1 MKNWPLT
8 LGLLLGFLLAC
19 ATEERA
25 RAQGAAEAVAEQEM
39 AVLTDAEETV
49 LLDTGFYT
57 TIENLDDLIA
67 YYPLNN
73 PFDDINDQGGTRVLD
88 PDTGRWTPDRKDL
101 RNPPMQWMGPY
112 VVFQPSRITL
122 DGAGYDPGTLLDP
135 WGRPYYLFTPLG
147 LARPV
152 EGTITLELYGD
163 RFDRYAVVSL
173 GPDGVMS
180 GDDLFRFFGSAPT
193 RLAVSSLTPSSSPV
207 GQPATIRGYHFGASQ
222 GASRILLD
230 GREIGAADSWADHE
244 IVFHIPAWATSGGVQ
259 VEVGGVPS
267 QPPLALAIT
276 LSRANPI
283 WRQYQ

>member
-8 LGLLLGFLLAC
+8 LGLLLGFPLAC
-19 ATEERA
+19 ATAERA
-25 RAQGAAEAVAEQEM
+25 WAQGAAEAVAEQEM
-39 AVLTDAEETV
+39 AVLADAEETV
-49 LLDTGFYT
+49 LLDTNFYT

-67 YYPLNN
+67 DYPLNN
-73 PFDDINDQGGTRVLD
+73 HFDDINDQGGTRVLD
-88 PDTGRWTPDRKDL
+88 PATGRWTPDRKDL

-112 VVFQPSRITL
+112 VVFQPSRLTL

-152 EGTITLELYGD
+152 EGTITLEFYGD
-163 RFDRYAVVSL
+163 RFDRYAIVSL

-193 RLAVSSLTPSSSPV
+193 RLEVSSLTPSSSPT
-207 GQPATIRGYHFGASQ
+207 GLAATIRGYHFGPSQ

-230 GREIGAADSWADHE
+230 GRDVGAANSWTDSQ
-244 IVFHIPAWATSGGVQ
+244 IVFHIPAWAASGGIQ
-259 VEVGGVPS
+259 VEVGGQLS
-267 QPPLALAIT
+267 QPPLTLTIT
-276 LSRANPI
+276 PSRAAGR
-283 WRQYQ
+283 WTRYE